1 MNSHRRTRC
10 LSVAAG
16 DRVPD
21 GAVLVHQQLKV
32 VGVGRVRTGRQLR
45 QVQHDR
51 TGADALEKAGEE
63 WVAGRVGD
71 GRVECEVRFDK
82 AFRVVCDA

>member
-1 MNSHRRTRC
+1 VHRHRRTRC

-32 VGVGRVRTGRQLR
+32 VGVGRVRTGGQLR
-45 QVQHDR
+45 TVQHDR
-51 TGADALEKAGEE
+51 ARADGVEKAGEE
-63 WVAGRVGD
+63 GVAGRVGD
-71 GRVECEVRFDK
+71 GRVEGEVRLDK
-82 AFRVVCDA
+82 AFRVADDA